1 MEEIPILY
9 VKKKSSILFSRQNV
23 EREIID
29 MGKYKGTKI
38 MKGLCIF
45 LECFAES
52 PPGLLTEEFSARKW
66 SELCVYLWE

>member
-1 MEEIPILY
+1 MRYGRNTYFICK
-9 VKKKSSILFSRQNV
+9 KKKSSILFSRQNV

-29 MGKYKGTKI
+29 MGKNKGTKI

-66 SELCVYLWE
+66 SE

>member
-1 MEEIPILY
+1 
-9 VKKKSSILFSRQNV
+9 
-23 EREIID
+23 
-29 MGKYKGTKI
+29 MGKNKGTKI